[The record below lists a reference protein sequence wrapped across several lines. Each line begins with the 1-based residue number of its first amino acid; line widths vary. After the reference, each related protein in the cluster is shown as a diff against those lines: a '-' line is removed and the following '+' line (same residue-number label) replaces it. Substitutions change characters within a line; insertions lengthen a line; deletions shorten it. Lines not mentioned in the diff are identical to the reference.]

1 MVNLKDIA
9 ARAGVSV
16 STVSRA
22 LRNIGYVKND
32 TYKMILQY
40 AEEMGYVPNTY
51 AQQLKTNSS
60 QNAGIIISDI
70 SNSYYVSILPAL
82 QKRLRDNNCN
92 LILTMHDGTAEEEV
106 NCFYSLIASGVSCIF
121 FTPVTAKNK
130 KVIEIA
136 KKNGVRV
143 VQLFRKVY
151 PDLDS
156 IINDDDL
163 ACGKAAQHLLS
174 RGCKRLL
181 LLDVNYQH
189 LKFKD
194 VLPCRTTGFLQA
206 ISQSDVTHKII
217 HCDLGV
223 DNRQI
228 IHEALL
234 EFQPDG
240 VICGVAKSGRAVIEY
255 IQQHNLKGH
264 MQVVTF
270 DDNAWF
276 SMLHV
281 SAIQQD
287 TESLSNAICHA
298 VEQNSEEVVNI
309 VNPSV
314 LQLRT
319 MV

>member
-51 AQQLKTNSS
+51 AQQLKTNNS
-60 QNAGIIISDI
+60 QNAGIIVSDI
-70 SNSYYVSILPAL
+70 SNSYYVGILPAL

-92 LILTMHDGTAEEEV
+92 LILTLHDGTAEEEV

-163 ACGKAAQHLLS
+163 ACCNAAQHLLS

-194 VLPCRTTGFLQA
+194 VLPCRSTGFLQA
-206 ISQSDVTHKII
+206 LSQSDAIHKII

-223 DNRQI
+223 DNRQL
-228 IHEALL
+228 IHDALTQ
-234 EFQPDG
+234 FQPDG
-240 VICGVAKSGRAVIEY
+240 VICGVAKSGRSVIEY
-255 IQQHNLKGH
+255 IQQNNLQGQI
-264 MQVVTF
+264 QVITF

-281 SAIQQD
+281 SAIRQNAD
-287 TESLSNAICHA
+287 SLYDAICHTIA
-298 VEQNSEEVVNI
+298 QSTDEVINI
-309 VNPSV
+309 VNPSS
-314 LQLRT
+314 LQLRS
-319 MV
+319 ML